1 MQELLVLDALLK
13 YWHNIEKY
21 QQGMDMD
28 LYAVL
33 WNAGLTI
40 GVGFMTFMVN
50 RVANTLDNLQK
61 TDSDISKEVHKLKA
75 DTMTRIEVDRLME
88 RMESRI
94 ESYHSMHVET
104 SKVIF
109 AKLDLI
115 VDKVADKVSRDDCN
129 NRMGD
134 RRALRD

>member
-1 MQELLVLDALLK
+1 
-13 YWHNIEKY
+13 
-21 QQGMDMD
+21 MDMD